1 MTGSSVAYILNKQS
15 CAVIGSA
22 AIDSHLQTPIPNKW
36 LILQRN
42 GMVEPT
48 SLKDHS
54 SIRQQKFLYDSS
66 DGKKIRSPFPN
77 LPNWAPANA

>member
-54 SIRQQKFLYDSS
+54 SIRQQKFSV
-66 DGKKIRSPFPN
+66 
-77 LPNWAPANA
+77 